1 MSNGNHSKDL
11 AHWFTLELWGPEEG
25 PSFNLYHTLMSTRN
39 WAYIQSINL
48 AHLMTTK
55 IFSNGRLS
63 QYASA
68 VTHMNL
74 INLLSCKGREHFSIF
89 ISVRVIVELSGASLT
104 LIIGSIEAKCIKKTT
119 MPQHLK
125 ERKIKT
131 FLGNNLPPY
140 KFDFYSMTDTART
153 GL

>member
-1 MSNGNHSKDL
+1 M
-11 AHWFTLELWGPEEG
+11 
-25 PSFNLYHTLMSTRN
+25 
-39 WAYIQSINL
+39 
-48 AHLMTTK
+48 
-55 IFSNGRLS
+55 
-63 QYASA
+63 
-68 VTHMNL
+68 
-74 INLLSCKGREHFSIF
+74 SCKGREHFSIF

-125 ERKIKT
+125 ERRIKT

-140 KFDFYSMTDTART
+140 KLDFYSMTDMART